1 MVNKTINAVI
11 AALHNTFGDDYSY
24 LKENNE
30 QGLPTPCFLVSL
42 LRPTSRGSLW
52 RTYSRVMPIVI
63 NYFPKSDVRPKNE
76 CYDIGERA
84 TLVGNNTLMYYDYAS
99 GESEVIE
106 IEGVKV
112 SGTDLE
118 IQLVDDN
125 VLQIFVT
132 YDFWTQTVREPDEPV
147 EELVSDISLKQ

>member
-84 TLVGNNTLMYYDYAS
+84 LEAV
-99 GESEVIE
+99 EVIE

-147 EELVSDISLKQ
+147 EELVMDISLKQ

>member
-76 CYDIGERA
+76 CYDVGERA
-84 TLVGNNTLMYYDYAS
+84 LEAV
-99 GESEVIE
+99 EVIE

-118 IQLVDDN
+118 IQLIDDN

>member
-11 AALHNTFGDDYSY
+11 AALHNTFGDNYSY

-52 RTYSRVMPIVI
+52 RTYNRVMPIVI

-84 TLVGNNTLMYYDYAS
+84 LEAV
-99 GESEVIE
+99 EIIE

>member
-11 AALHNTFGDDYSY
+11 AALYNTFGDDYSY

-42 LRPTSRGSLW
+42 LRPTSRGGLW
-52 RTYSRVMPIVI
+52 RTYNRVMPIVI
-63 NYFPKSDVRPKNE
+63 NYFPKSDLRPKNE

-84 TLVGNNTLMYYDYAS
+84 LEAV
-99 GESEVIE
+99 EVIE

-118 IQLVDDN
+118 IQMLDDN

-147 EELVSDISLKQ
+147 EELVSDINLKQ

>member
-76 CYDIGERA
+76 CYDVGERA
-84 TLVGNNTLMYYDYAS
+84 LEAV
-99 GESEVIE
+99 EVIE

-147 EELVSDISLKQ
+147 EELVSDINLKQ

>member
-11 AALHNTFGDDYSY
+11 AALHNTFGDNYSY

-84 TLVGNNTLMYYDYAS
+84 LEAV
-99 GESEVIE
+99 EVIE

-118 IQLVDDN
+118 IQMLDDN

-132 YDFWTQTVREPDEPV
+132 YDFWTQTVHEPDEPV

>member
-84 TLVGNNTLMYYDYAS
+84 LEAA
-99 GESEVIE
+99 EVIE

-147 EELVSDISLKQ
+147 EELVSDINLKQ

>member
-84 TLVGNNTLMYYDYAS
+84 LEAV
-99 GESEVIE
+99 EVIE

-132 YDFWTQTVREPDEPV
+132 YDFWTQTLREPDEPV

>member
-84 TLVGNNTLMYYDYAS
+84 LEAV
-99 GESEVIE
+99 EVIE

-132 YDFWTQTVREPDEPV
+132 YDFCTQTVREPDEPV

>member
-84 TLVGNNTLMYYDYAS
+84 LEAV
-99 GESEVIE
+99 EVIE

-118 IQLVDDN
+118 IQLVDDK

-132 YDFWTQTVREPDEPV
+132 YDFWTQTLREPDEPV

>member
-63 NYFPKSDVRPKNE
+63 NYFPKSDIRPKNE

-84 TLVGNNTLMYYDYAS
+84 LEAV
-99 GESEVIE
+99 EVIE

>member
-11 AALHNTFGDDYSY
+11 AALHNTFGDNYSY

-63 NYFPKSDVRPKNE
+63 NYFPKSDVQPKNE

-84 TLVGNNTLMYYDYAS
+84 LEAV
-99 GESEVIE
+99 EVIE

>member
-11 AALHNTFGDDYSY
+11 AALHNTFGDNYSY

-52 RTYSRVMPIVI
+52 RTYNRVMPIVI

-84 TLVGNNTLMYYDYAS
+84 LEAV
-99 GESEVIE
+99 EVIE

-118 IQLVDDN
+118 IQLIDDN

>member
-52 RTYSRVMPIVI
+52 GTYSRAMPIVI

-84 TLVGNNTLMYYDYAS
+84 LEAV
-99 GESEVIE
+99 EVIE

-118 IQLVDDN
+118 IQLVDDD

>member
-1 MVNKTINAVI
+1 MVNKTINAVMT
-11 AALHNTFGDDYSY
+11 ALYNTFGDDYSY

-42 LRPTSRGSLW
+42 LRPTSRGGLW
-52 RTYSRVMPIVI
+52 RTYNRVMPIVI
-63 NYFPKSDVRPKNE
+63 NYFPKSDLRPKNE

-84 TLVGNNTLMYYDYAS
+84 LEAV
-99 GESEVIE
+99 EVIE

-118 IQLVDDN
+118 IQMLDDN

-147 EELVSDISLKQ
+147 EELVSDINLKQ

>member
-30 QGLPTPCFLVSL
+30 QRLPTPCFLVSL

-84 TLVGNNTLMYYDYAS
+84 LEAV
-99 GESEVIE
+99 EVIE

-132 YDFWTQTVREPDEPV
+132 YDFWTQTIREPDEPV

>member
-84 TLVGNNTLMYYDYAS
+84 LEAV
-99 GESEVIE
+99 EVID

-132 YDFWTQTVREPDEPV
+132 YDFCTQTVREPDEPV

>member
-84 TLVGNNTLMYYDYAS
+84 LEAV
-99 GESEVIE
+99 EVIE

-118 IQLVDDN
+118 IQLVDDD

>member
-84 TLVGNNTLMYYDYAS
+84 LEAV
-99 GESEVIE
+99 EVIE

-132 YDFWTQTVREPDEPV
+132 YDFWTQTVRDPDEPV
-147 EELVSDISLKQ
+147 EELISDINLKQ

>member
-1 MVNKTINAVI
+1 MVNKTLNAVI

-84 TLVGNNTLMYYDYAS
+84 LEAV
-99 GESEVIE
+99 EVIE

-118 IQLVDDN
+118 IQLIDDN

>member
-11 AALHNTFGDDYSY
+11 AALHNTFGDDYSD

-30 QGLPTPCFLVSL
+30 QGLPTPCFWVSL

-76 CYDIGERA
+76 CYDVGERA
-84 TLVGNNTLMYYDYAS
+84 LEAV
-99 GESEVIE
+99 EVIE

>member
-63 NYFPKSDVRPKNE
+63 NYFPKSDVRPKDE

-84 TLVGNNTLMYYDYAS
+84 LEAV
-99 GESEVIE
+99 EVIE

>member
-1 MVNKTINAVI
+1 MEAV
-11 AALHNTFGDDYSY
+11 
-24 LKENNE
+24 
-30 QGLPTPCFLVSL
+30 
-42 LRPTSRGSLW
+42 
-52 RTYSRVMPIVI
+52 
-63 NYFPKSDVRPKNE
+63 
-76 CYDIGERA
+76 
-84 TLVGNNTLMYYDYAS
+84 
-99 GESEVIE
+99 EVIE

-118 IQLVDDN
+118 IQLIDDN

>member
-84 TLVGNNTLMYYDYAS
+84 LEAV
-99 GESEVIE
+99 EVIE

-147 EELVSDISLKQ
+147 EELVSDIGLKQ

>member
-84 TLVGNNTLMYYDYAS
+84 LEAV
-99 GESEVIE
+99 EVIE

-147 EELVSDISLKQ
+147 EELVSDIS

>member
-11 AALHNTFGDDYSY
+11 AALHDTFGDDYSY

-84 TLVGNNTLMYYDYAS
+84 LEAV
-99 GESEVIE
+99 EVIE

-118 IQLVDDN
+118 IQLIDDN

>member
-30 QGLPTPCFLVSL
+30 QGLPTPCFLVAL
-42 LRPTSRGSLW
+42 LRPTSRGGMW
-52 RTYSRVMPIVI
+52 RTYNRVMPIVI
-63 NYFPKSDVRPKNE
+63 NYFPKSDIRPKNE

-84 TLVGNNTLMYYDYAS
+84 LEAV
-99 GESEVIE
+99 EVIE

-118 IQLVDDN
+118 IQVIDEN

-132 YDFWTQTVREPDEPV
+132 YDFWTQTVKETPETIEEMVNKINV
-147 EELVSDISLKQ
+147 E

>member
-30 QGLPTPCFLVSL
+30 QGLPTPCFLISL

-84 TLVGNNTLMYYDYAS
+84 LEAV
-99 GESEVIE
+99 EVIE

>member
-1 MVNKTINAVI
+1 MVNKTINAVM
-11 AALHNTFGDDYSY
+11 AALHNTFGDNYSY

-84 TLVGNNTLMYYDYAS
+84 LEAV
-99 GESEVIE
+99 EVIE

-118 IQLVDDN
+118 IQMLDDN

-132 YDFWTQTVREPDEPV
+132 YEFWTQTVREPDEPV

>member
-84 TLVGNNTLMYYDYAS
+84 LEAV
-99 GESEVIE
+99 EVIE

-147 EELVSDISLKQ
+147 EELVSDINLKQ

>member
-52 RTYSRVMPIVI
+52 RTYSRVTPIVI

-76 CYDIGERA
+76 CYEIGERA
-84 TLVGNNTLMYYDYAS
+84 LEAV
-99 GESEVIE
+99 EVIE

>member
-84 TLVGNNTLMYYDYAS
+84 LEAV
-99 GESEVIE
+99 EVIE

-112 SGTDLE
+112 SGTHLE

-147 EELVSDISLKQ
+147 EELVSDIS

>member
-84 TLVGNNTLMYYDYAS
+84 LEAV
-99 GESEVIE
+99 EVIE

-132 YDFWTQTVREPDEPV
+132 YDFWTQTIREPDEPV

>member
-30 QGLPTPCFLVSL
+30 QRLPTPCFLVSL

-52 RTYSRVMPIVI
+52 RTYNRVMPIVI

-84 TLVGNNTLMYYDYAS
+84 LEAV
-99 GESEVIE
+99 EVIE

>member
-63 NYFPKSDVRPKNE
+63 NYFPKSDIRPKNE

-84 TLVGNNTLMYYDYAS
+84 LEAV
-99 GESEVIE
+99 EVID

>member
-52 RTYSRVMPIVI
+52 RTYNRVMPIVI

-84 TLVGNNTLMYYDYAS
+84 LEAV
-99 GESEVIE
+99 EVIE

-118 IQLVDDN
+118 IQLVDDD

>member
-63 NYFPKSDVRPKNE
+63 NYFPKSDIRPKNE
-76 CYDIGERA
+76 CYEIGERA
-84 TLVGNNTLMYYDYAS
+84 LEAV
-99 GESEVIE
+99 EVIE

>member
-84 TLVGNNTLMYYDYAS
+84 LEAV
-99 GESEVIE
+99 EVIE

-118 IQLVDDN
+118 IQLIDDN

>member
-52 RTYSRVMPIVI
+52 RTYNRVMPIVI

-84 TLVGNNTLMYYDYAS
+84 LEAV
-99 GESEVIE
+99 EVIE

-118 IQLVDDN
+118 IQLIDDN

>member
-76 CYDIGERA
+76 CYDVGERA
-84 TLVGNNTLMYYDYAS
+84 LEAV
-99 GESEVIE
+99 EVIE